1 MNPPVEVD
9 MTVENKT
16 KEMLRTMQEEVV
28 RLLREGRLTLEQ
40 VGRECRCSLST
51 VNNIARRSGLRRKD
65 ILKEVK

>member
-1 MNPPVEVD
+1 